1 MRSRLASVV
10 HTHCRSRGSD
20 TVWAW
25 FSNRVRSSAPK
36 LGPRR
41 GTCHCRW
48 SRVGASSWGSENGP
62 GWVGLT
68 ASQVQALA
76 TCAVRPAAPP
86 HVSHPQFPP
95 NHRATPSQAH
105 LLPHIPVP
113 LCTADFGEE
122 PPDWRQGR
130 APHGGADGLLHAD
143 TPQCPSGDE
152 QGVAR
157 PARALWCEHNRQ
169 HCGAVTEASMVCTP
183 LVCGAHACVPHHAHA
198 LLRVLRVRA
207 PACSNL
213 GGGPPCL
220 GDLAA
225 EPVACCGGG
234 LVRLIMA
241 TCFGNS
247 GRGTGRGVW
256 GVCPGTNGGE
266 SFGFGQ
272 VRYGR
277 WPVRQPCAG
286 SRALRL
292 VPAYVRAPAGGVC
305 LVCDSRPSV

>member
-1 MRSRLASVV
+1 MRHAGRAGPKTPLSSGCPVLRREIMHLWWCLEGDVSVTACMHCGATHLRAGGTPHRLLVPGLISSVSLSPLTRTAPGAVTGGASRAEMRSRLASVV
-10 HTHCRSRGSD
+10 HTHCTSRGSD

-130 APHGGADGLLHAD
+130 APHGGAVGLLHAD

-198 LLRVLRVRA
+198 LLRALRVRA

-213 GGGPPCL
+213 GGEGASLP
-220 GDLAA
+220 
-225 EPVACCGGG
+225 
-234 LVRLIMA
+234 
-241 TCFGNS
+241 
-247 GRGTGRGVW
+247 GRPR
-256 GVCPGTNGGE
+256 
-266 SFGFGQ
+266 S
-272 VRYGR
+272 
-277 WPVRQPCAG
+277 
-286 SRALRL
+286 
-292 VPAYVRAPAGGVC
+292 
-305 LVCDSRPSV
+305 